1 MTDRIWIAAVAL
13 LMAALPLSAQNGAY
27 NGYSPYSVYG
37 VGDLHAA
44 GTAYNASM
52 GGVGIATRNKRFV
65 NTMNPASATARDS
78 LSFMADFGLSGKFSL
93 FQEGDLKGAK
103 TLFNINNFVIS
114 FPMWRHTA
122 FMVGIQPFS
131 DTGFSMSYIDKITTG
146 DQSIGYT
153 GNRAY
158 GAYGDGGLNQFFA
171 GASALLW
178 NRLSIG
184 AQYNLYFGT
193 ISKYSMSQFS
203 DASYRSQTLGDT
215 LQVRAHTAKFG
226 LQYEQPIGTGKFSLV
241 TDGDLKGTKTLFNI
255 NDFVISFPMW
265 RRTAFMVG
273 IQPFSDTGF
282 SMSYI
287 DKITSGEQSIGY
299 TGNRAYGAAGDGGLN
314 QFFAGASA
322 LLWNRLSVGV
332 QYNLYFGTISKYSQ
346 SQFSDAS
353 YRTQTLGDTLQ
364 VRAHTAKFGLQYEQ
378 PVGTGK
384 LVVGATYRLKAR
396 ATGHA
401 IEYSNVAELDLGS
414 HELEKDNIWL
424 GDEIG
429 AGLAYN
435 QGDKWSFE
443 VDYLRSD
450 WSHSNF
456 DAVRGFRNN
465 GVHSFS
471 TSVAQSVKAGFE
483 ITPNRNDIRYYL
495 RRCTYRLGAYM
506 DQSYYQ
512 VDGKNLMSAGITLG
526 MTLPV
531 FQGYNGMTFALDLGQ
546 RGFGSGFVKENYL
559 GFHVGFNIFDIWFR
573 KPQYQ

>member
-1 MTDRIWIAAVAL
+1 MIDRIWIAAAAF
-13 LMAALPLSAQNGAY
+13 LMAALPLCAQNGTY

-37 VGDLHAA
+37 IGDLHAA
-44 GTAYNASM
+44 GTAYNSSM

-65 NTMNPASATARDS
+65 NTMNPASITARDS

-93 FQEGDLKGAK
+93 F
-103 TLFNINNFVIS
+103 
-114 FPMWRHTA
+114 
-122 FMVGIQPFS
+122 
-131 DTGFSMSYIDKITTG
+131 
-146 DQSIGYT
+146 
-153 GNRAY
+153 
-158 GAYGDGGLNQFFA
+158 
-171 GASALLW
+171 
-178 NRLSIG
+178 
-184 AQYNLYFGT
+184 
-193 ISKYSMSQFS
+193 
-203 DASYRSQTLGDT
+203 
-215 LQVRAHTAKFG
+215 
-226 LQYEQPIGTGKFSLV
+226 

-282 SMSYI
+282 SMSYM

-401 IEYSNVAELDLGS
+401 IEYSNVAELDLGT
-414 HELEKDNIWL
+414 HELEKDDIWL

-450 WSHSNF
+450 WSGSNF

-483 ITPNRNDIRYYL
+483 ITPNRNDIRYYM
-495 RRCTYRLGAYM
+495 RRCTYRVGAYM

-531 FQGYNGMTFALDLGQ
+531 FQGYNGITFALDLGQ

>member
-1 MTDRIWIAAVAL
+1 MIDRIWIAAAAL
-13 LMAALPLSAQNGAY
+13 LLALPLSAQNGTY

-37 VGDLHAA
+37 IGDLHAA

-65 NTMNPASATARDS
+65 NTMNPASITARDS

-93 FQEGDLKGAK
+93 FSQNDLKGTK

-122 FMVGIQPFS
+122 MMVGIQPFS
-131 DTGFSMSYIDKITTG
+131 DTGFSMAYADKITSG

-226 LQYEQPIGTGKFSLV
+226 LQYEQP
-241 TDGDLKGTKTLFNI
+241 
-255 NDFVISFPMW
+255 
-265 RRTAFMVG
+265 
-273 IQPFSDTGF
+273 
-282 SMSYI
+282 
-287 DKITSGEQSIGY
+287 
-299 TGNRAYGAAGDGGLN
+299 
-314 QFFAGASA
+314 
-322 LLWNRLSVGV
+322 
-332 QYNLYFGTISKYSQ
+332 
-346 SQFSDAS
+346 
-353 YRTQTLGDTLQ
+353 
-364 VRAHTAKFGLQYEQ
+364 
-378 PVGTGK
+378 VGTGK
-384 LVVGATYRLKAR
+384 LVLGATYRLKAKVS
-396 ATGHA
+396 GHA
-401 IEYSNVAELDLGS
+401 IEYSNVSELDLGS
-414 HELEKDNIWL
+414 HELAKDNIQL
-424 GDEIG
+424 GDELG
-429 AGLAYN
+429 VGLAYT
-435 QGDKWSFE
+435 QGDKWSLE
-443 VDYLRSD
+443 LDYLRGD
-450 WSHSNF
+450 WTGSNF

-465 GVHSFS
+465 GVYAFTTSKNQSF
-471 TSVAQSVKAGFE
+471 KAGFE
-483 ITPNRNDIRYYL
+483 ITSNRNDIRYYL
-495 RRCTYRLGAYM
+495 KRCTYRLGAYM

-512 VDGKNLMSAGITLG
+512 VDGHNITAAGITLG
-526 MTLPV
+526 MTVPV
-531 FQGYNGMTFALDLGQ
+531 YQGYNGITFAIDLGQ
-546 RGFGSGFVKENYL
+546 RGFGSTFVKENYF

-573 KPQYQ
+573 KPQYL

>member
-1 MTDRIWIAAVAL
+1 MIDRIWIAAAAF
-13 LMAALPLSAQNGAY
+13 LMAALPLCAQNGTY

-37 VGDLHAA
+37 IGDLHAA

-65 NTMNPASATARDS
+65 NTMNPASITARDS

-93 FQEGDLKGAK
+93 F
-103 TLFNINNFVIS
+103 
-114 FPMWRHTA
+114 
-122 FMVGIQPFS
+122 
-131 DTGFSMSYIDKITTG
+131 
-146 DQSIGYT
+146 
-153 GNRAY
+153 
-158 GAYGDGGLNQFFA
+158 
-171 GASALLW
+171 
-178 NRLSIG
+178 
-184 AQYNLYFGT
+184 
-193 ISKYSMSQFS
+193 
-203 DASYRSQTLGDT
+203 
-215 LQVRAHTAKFG
+215 
-226 LQYEQPIGTGKFSLV
+226 

-531 FQGYNGMTFALDLGQ
+531 FQGYNGITFALDLGQ

>member
-1 MTDRIWIAAVAL
+1 MTDRIWIAVVAF

-27 NGYSPYSVYG
+27 NGFSPYSVYG

-44 GTAYNASM
+44 GTAFNASM

-65 NTMNPASATARDS
+65 NTMNPASITARDS
-78 LSFMADFGLSGKFSL
+78 LSFMADFGMSGKFSL
-93 FQEGDLKGAK
+93 FTEGDLKGTK

-114 FPMWRHTA
+114 FPMWRRTA

-131 DTGFSMSYIDKITTG
+131 DTGFSMSYADKITSG

-171 GASALLW
+171 GASVLLW

-184 AQYNLYFGT
+184 AQYNLHFGT

-215 LQVRAHTAKFG
+215 LQVRAHSAKFG
-226 LQYEQPIGTGKFSLV
+226 LQYEQPI
-241 TDGDLKGTKTLFNI
+241 
-255 NDFVISFPMW
+255 
-265 RRTAFMVG
+265 
-273 IQPFSDTGF
+273 
-282 SMSYI
+282 
-287 DKITSGEQSIGY
+287 
-299 TGNRAYGAAGDGGLN
+299 
-314 QFFAGASA
+314 
-322 LLWNRLSVGV
+322 
-332 QYNLYFGTISKYSQ
+332 
-346 SQFSDAS
+346 
-353 YRTQTLGDTLQ
+353 
-364 VRAHTAKFGLQYEQ
+364 
-378 PVGTGK
+378 GTGK

-396 ATGHA
+396 VTGHA

-414 HELEKDNIWL
+414 HELVKDNISL

-429 AGLAYN
+429 VGLGFT
-435 QGDKWSFE
+435 QGDRWTVE
-443 VDYLRSD
+443 VDYLRGD
-450 WSHSNF
+450 WTGSNF

-465 GVHSFS
+465 GVYSFS
-471 TSVAQSVKAGFE
+471 TGVTQSVKAGFE
-483 ITPNRNDIRYYL
+483 ITPNRNDVRYRL
-495 RRCTYRLGAYM
+495 RRCTYRVGGYF
-506 DQSYYQ
+506 DQSYYR
-512 VDGKNLMSAGITLG
+512 VDGKSILSAGITLG
-526 MTLPV
+526 MTVPV
-531 FQGYNGMTFALDLGQ
+531 FQGYNGITFAIDLGQ

>member
-1 MTDRIWIAAVAL
+1 MIDRIWIAAAAF
-13 LMAALPLSAQNGAY
+13 LMAALPLCAQNGTY

-37 VGDLHAA
+37 IGDLHAA

-65 NTMNPASATARDS
+65 NTMNPASITARDS
-78 LSFMADFGLSGKFSL
+78 LSFRADFGLSGKFSL
-93 FQEGDLKGAK
+93 F
-103 TLFNINNFVIS
+103 
-114 FPMWRHTA
+114 
-122 FMVGIQPFS
+122 
-131 DTGFSMSYIDKITTG
+131 
-146 DQSIGYT
+146 
-153 GNRAY
+153 
-158 GAYGDGGLNQFFA
+158 
-171 GASALLW
+171 
-178 NRLSIG
+178 
-184 AQYNLYFGT
+184 
-193 ISKYSMSQFS
+193 
-203 DASYRSQTLGDT
+203 
-215 LQVRAHTAKFG
+215 
-226 LQYEQPIGTGKFSLV
+226 

-282 SMSYI
+282 SMSYM

-401 IEYSNVAELDLGS
+401 IEYSNVAELDLGT

-450 WSHSNF
+450 WSGSNF

-483 ITPNRNDIRYYL
+483 ITPNRNDIRYYM
-495 RRCTYRLGAYM
+495 RRCTYRVGAYM

-531 FQGYNGMTFALDLGQ
+531 FQGYNGITFALDLGQ

>member
-1 MTDRIWIAAVAL
+1 MIDRIWIAAAAF
-13 LMAALPLSAQNGAY
+13 LMAALPLCAQNGTY

-37 VGDLHAA
+37 IGDLHAA
-44 GTAYNASM
+44 GTAYNSSM

-65 NTMNPASATARDS
+65 NTMNPASITARDS

-93 FQEGDLKGAK
+93 F
-103 TLFNINNFVIS
+103 
-114 FPMWRHTA
+114 
-122 FMVGIQPFS
+122 
-131 DTGFSMSYIDKITTG
+131 
-146 DQSIGYT
+146 
-153 GNRAY
+153 
-158 GAYGDGGLNQFFA
+158 
-171 GASALLW
+171 
-178 NRLSIG
+178 
-184 AQYNLYFGT
+184 
-193 ISKYSMSQFS
+193 
-203 DASYRSQTLGDT
+203 
-215 LQVRAHTAKFG
+215 
-226 LQYEQPIGTGKFSLV
+226 

-282 SMSYI
+282 SMSYM

-396 ATGHA
+396 TTGHA
-401 IEYSNVAELDLGS
+401 IEYSNVAELDLGT
-414 HELEKDNIWL
+414 HELEKDDIWL

-450 WSHSNF
+450 WSGSNF

-483 ITPNRNDIRYYL
+483 ITPNRNDIRYYM
-495 RRCTYRLGAYM
+495 RRCTYRVGAYM

-531 FQGYNGMTFALDLGQ
+531 FQGYNGITFALDLGQ